1 MDIEFEK
8 LGADVVVL
16 YDNSTD
22 SSGLQELRFSGIPVG
37 LGDFEQALD
46 EDGQHIADQYVLTL
60 DDDAPASTV
69 VSFISGDRVTVNGT
83 EYDKAGSA
91 EVDIPYGNSTITI
104 VSVGVTY
111 IMNLNRS
118 YPYSGGGSTGYKVKV
133 EPTENGT
140 VTVSPTSPKKGDTVT
155 ITATPDEDYKVG
167 TVTVTDEDIEG
178 ELKPYIN
185 RATRMV
191 TVDRPAENGDTVVID
206 FEGFMDGKPFDGG
219 KGEGHS
225 LELGSNSFIPGFED
239 QLVGAKAGDEKD
251 VNVSFPEDYHAQE
264 LAGKPALFKVKVH
277 EVKEKQLPTLDD
289 EFAKDVSEFDTL
301 DAFKK
306 DLADKLTKRREEQ
319 AERTFQA
326 AVMEQVMNNME
337 VDIPDAMVEFEA
349 DNMVNDMAQRIQSQG
364 IPFDQYLSMMGMNMN
379 MMHEQAKAAAME
391 RVRRDL
397 ALGAVVDAEQIAI
410 SDEEVEEEYK
420 RLAEEYHMELDKVKQ
435 AVEAENVRKELSVK
449 KAEQL
454 IYDSAKAGKAPAK
467 KKAAAK
473 KTEEKAEEPAEGEA
487 KPKRTRKAPAKKAEE
502 PAGEAEAKPKKR
514 APAKKKEAE
523 KTEE

>member
-1 MDIEFEK
+1 MNVKSVEKKEKSIVELVIEVGAEEFEAAVQKVYLKQRGKIAIPGFRKGHAPRKIIEAMYGTGVFYEDAINDVYPGAYAEAVEQEKLDAVAWPRVEVESVGKEGLVFKAEVTVRPEVK
-8 LGADVVVL
+8 LGE
-16 YDNSTD
+16 YK
-22 SSGLQELRFSGIPVG
+22 GLTAEK
-37 LGDFEQALD
+37 
-46 EDGQHIADQYVLTL
+46 
-60 DDDAPASTV
+60 PA
-69 VSFISGDRVTVNGT
+69 
-83 EYDKAGSA
+83 
-91 EVDIPYGNSTITI
+91 
-104 VSVGVTY
+104 
-111 IMNLNRS
+111 
-118 YPYSGGGSTGYKVKV
+118 
-133 EPTENGT
+133 
-140 VTVSPTSPKKGDTVT
+140 
-155 ITATPDEDYKVG
+155 
-167 TVTVTDEDIEG
+167 VTVTDEDVEG

-191 TVDRPAENGDTVVID
+191 AVDRKAKKGDTVVID

-219 KGEGHS
+219 KGENHS

-239 QLVGAKAGDEKD
+239 QLAGVKAGDEKD
-251 VNVSFPEDYHAQE
+251 VNVSFPEDYHASE
-264 LAGKPALFKVKVH
+264 LAGKPAVFKVKVH
-277 EVKEKQLPTLDD
+277 EVKEKQLPTVDD

-319 AERTFQA
+319 AERTFQSA
-326 AVMEQVMNNME
+326 ILEQVVSNME

-435 AVEAENVRKELSVK
+435 AVEAENIRKELSVK

-454 IYDSAKAGKAPAK
+454 IYDSAKVGKAPAK

>member
-1 MDIEFEK
+1 MNVKSVEKKEKSTVELVIEVGAEEFEAAVQKVYLKQRGKIAIPGFRKGHAPRKIIEAMYGTGVFYEDAINDVYPGAYAQAVEQEK
-8 LGADVVVL
+8 L
-16 YDNSTD
+16 
-22 SSGLQELRFSGIPVG
+22 
-37 LGDFEQALD
+37 
-46 EDGQHIADQYVLTL
+46 
-60 DDDAPASTV
+60 DAVAWPSV
-69 VSFISGDRVTVNGT
+69 
-83 EYDKAGSA
+83 
-91 EVDIPYGNSTITI
+91 EV
-104 VSVGVTY
+104 VSVGKEGLTFKAV
-111 IMNLNRS
+111 
-118 YPYSGGGSTGYKVKV
+118 
-133 EPTENGT
+133 
-140 VTVSPTSPKKGDTVT
+140 VTVRPEVKLGQYKDL
-155 ITATPDEDYKVG
+155 TAEKPA
-167 TVTVTDEDIEG
+167 VTVTDEDIEG

-277 EVKEKQLPTLDD
+277 EVKEKQLPALDD

-502 PAGEAEAKPKKR
+502 PTGEAEAKPKKR